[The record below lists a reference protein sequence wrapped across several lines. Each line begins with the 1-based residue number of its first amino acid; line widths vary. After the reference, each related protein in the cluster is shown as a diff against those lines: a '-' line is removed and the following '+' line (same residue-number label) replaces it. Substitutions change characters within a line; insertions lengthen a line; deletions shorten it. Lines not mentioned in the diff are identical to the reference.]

1 MSDNEV
7 QRMKD
12 DMAVIERAIGLSPSM
27 GREEVWVNL
36 ALAGGGLVALVWAL
50 LPTGLPAQW
59 GMVPLI
65 LLAIGYLVRMR
76 AKYRRSGGRSPT
88 RRRAYTADLVGM
100 VVVAGLAVIYRVW
113 ATKQGISLTLAGSA
127 AFFIFGLAMVL
138 TVLRDQTRLPDLG
151 LAIPLMICGLVIPLS
166 PVSLWVP
173 VGAALAL
180 GGAARAMLAARQF
193 RGSVVSNATD

>member
-1 MSDNEV
+1 MSNNEV
-7 QRMKD
+7 QQMKD
-12 DMAVIERAIGLSPSM
+12 DMAVIERAIGLNPSV

-59 GMVPLI
+59 GMAPLI
-65 LLAIGYLVRMR
+65 LLVIGYLVRMR
-76 AKYRRSGGRSPT
+76 TRYRRSTGRSPF
-88 RRRAYTADLVGM
+88 RRREYTTGLVSM
-100 VVVAGLAVIYRVW
+100 VVVGGLAVIYRLW
-113 ATKQGISLTLAGSA
+113 ATEQGISLTFAGSA

-138 TVLRDQTRLPDLG
+138 TVLRDHSRLPDLG

-173 VGAALAL
+173 VGAAFAF
-180 GGAARAMLAARQF
+180 GGAARAMLMARQF
-193 RGSVVSNATD
+193 RGSVVSHATD